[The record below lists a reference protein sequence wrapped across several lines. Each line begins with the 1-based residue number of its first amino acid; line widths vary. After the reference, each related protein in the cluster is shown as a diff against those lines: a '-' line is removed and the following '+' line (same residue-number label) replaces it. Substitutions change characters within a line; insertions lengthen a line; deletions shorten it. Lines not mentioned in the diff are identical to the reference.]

1 MESIKNITVN
11 GFNIRIDRISSLG
24 EALWVRKNF
33 LMNNEALSYKGT
45 SYAKADVFLYNY
57 DYLFNSVGLALVPRA
72 KSDNPIYHGSG
83 IYESQYGLKV
93 VKLVSELRGLDLL
106 CERCKPWIFNL
117 PEVGW
122 GDFWVI
128 PMTVEGFMGTLYY
141 GTYSKNEVREIYESK
156 GIGLI

>member
-45 SYAKADVFLYNY
+45 
-57 DYLFNSVGLALVPRA
+57 
-72 KSDNPIYHGSG
+72 
-83 IYESQYGLKV
+83 
-93 VKLVSELRGLDLL
+93 
-106 CERCKPWIFNL
+106 
-117 PEVGW
+117 
-122 GDFWVI
+122 
-128 PMTVEGFMGTLYY
+128 LYY

>member
-1 MESIKNITVN
+1 MTYPRVGMCKAFKRAFQYVPKVNRNLAKLIT
-11 GFNIRIDRISSLG
+11 DLG
-24 EALWVRKNF
+24 WEI
-33 LMNNEALSYKGT
+33 EY
-45 SYAKADVFLYNY
+45 LY
-57 DYLFNSVGLALVPRA
+57 DE
-72 KSDNPIYHGSG
+72 PIYNGSG
-83 IYESQYGLKV
+83 IYESRYGLKV

-117 PEVGW
+117 SEVGW

-141 GTYSKNEVREIYESK
+141 GTYSKDEVREIYESK